1 MSTFKSFEDIK
12 AWQQARVLVNGI
24 YQISSKGTFSR
35 DYALRDQIRKASVS
49 VMSNIAEGF
58 ERDGRREFI
67 QFLAIAKGSAGE
79 VRSLLYIARD
89 QDYLSEREFNQLHA
103 KAVEVSSLIA
113 ALMRYLRGAT
123 NPGTKYR
130 T

>member
-12 AWQQARVLVNGI
+12 AWQKARVLVNGI

-67 QFLAIAKGSAGE
+67 QFLAIAKGSSGE

-89 QDYLSEREFNQLHA
+89 QDYLSESEFKDLHA
-103 KAVEVSSLIA
+103 KAVEISSLIA
-113 ALMRYLRGAT
+113 ALMRYLRGAAH
-123 NPGTKYR
+123 PGTKYR